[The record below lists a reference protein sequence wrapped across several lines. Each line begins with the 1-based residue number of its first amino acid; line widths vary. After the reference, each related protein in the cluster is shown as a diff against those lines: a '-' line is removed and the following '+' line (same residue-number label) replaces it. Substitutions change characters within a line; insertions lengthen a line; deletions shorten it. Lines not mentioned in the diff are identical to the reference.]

1 MVKTSRRQTLLRTTL
16 PAVEHVEPPEETAID
31 FSSQPADEA
40 DQQTAETDHV
50 QEAEQ
55 RIDADR
61 LLPVLIQ
68 EMNLPQ
74 EAKDHL
80 YQEIQRVRQHPHLSP
95 PKTPPPRNL
104 NPYAPSGWNQ
114 MPPRVNPRNPQTQQ
128 QQLGEALADLNA
140 LQQRI
145 QTLLAPPQQ
154 PPPATSFATRPQQ
167 RPIGA
172 GRPQMLADLISQP
185 TPLRPLKRY
194 LVRSVSRLRIHVF
207 C

>member
-1 MVKTSRRQTLLRTTL
+1 MVRTSRRQTLLRTTL
-16 PAVEHVEPPEETAID
+16 PAVEQAEPSEEATLD

-40 DQQTAETDHV
+40 DQQTAEADV
-50 QEAEQ
+50 DQEAEQ

-80 YQEIQRVRQHPHLSP
+80 YQEIQRVRQRVHPSP
-95 PKTPPPRNL
+95 PQTPPPPPL
-104 NPYAPSGWNQ
+104 NPYAPSGWDQ
-114 MPPRVNPRNPQTQQ
+114 QPSTVPPRVNPHNPQTQQ
-128 QQLGEALADLNA
+128 QQLRNALADLNA

-154 PPPATSFATRPQQ
+154 PPP
-167 RPIGA
+167 
-172 GRPQMLADLISQP
+172 
-185 TPLRPLKRY
+185 
-194 LVRSVSRLRIHVF
+194 
-207 C
+207 